1 MVVQPYFIEN
11 KEGGIFMDLSG
22 VKALLADQFDLE
34 IQDEKHY
41 IEAFT
46 HSSYVNENQKLA
58 LEDNERIEFLGDA
71 VLELVVSNYLY
82 RNYPEMDE
90 GRMSSLRALIV
101 REESLAKRCVECG
114 FDQFVRLGNGEEASN
129 GRKRPSLLCDLFE
142 SVLGAIYLDLGLDAI
157 EHLMSLTIYPKI
169 KNGDFTRLSDAKTA
183 LQEELQKEGAIQL
196 AYELESESGPAH
208 SKEFHVAVRLYD
220 EIIGRGVGH
229 SKKAAEQA
237 AAANALELLKK

>member
-1 MVVQPYFIEN
+1 MFEEAGSWLSSLILLKIK
-11 KEGGIFMDLSG
+11 KEEFFMDLSG

-34 IQDEKHY
+34 LQDETHY

-101 REESLAKRCVECG
+101 
-114 FDQFVRLGNGEEASN
+114 
-129 GRKRPSLLCDLFE
+129 
-142 SVLGAIYLDLGLDAI
+142 
-157 EHLMSLTIYPKI
+157 
-169 KNGDFTRLSDAKTA
+169 
-183 LQEELQKEGAIQL
+183 
-196 AYELESESGPAH
+196 
-208 SKEFHVAVRLYD
+208 
-220 EIIGRGVGH
+220 
-229 SKKAAEQA
+229 
-237 AAANALELLKK
+237 

>member
-22 VKALLADQFDLE
+22 VKALLADQFGLE
-34 IQDEKHY
+34 LQDETHY

-101 REESLAKRCVECG
+101 R
-114 FDQFVRLGNGEEASN
+114 
-129 GRKRPSLLCDLFE
+129 
-142 SVLGAIYLDLGLDAI
+142 
-157 EHLMSLTIYPKI
+157 
-169 KNGDFTRLSDAKTA
+169 
-183 LQEELQKEGAIQL
+183 
-196 AYELESESGPAH
+196 
-208 SKEFHVAVRLYD
+208 
-220 EIIGRGVGH
+220 
-229 SKKAAEQA
+229 
-237 AAANALELLKK
+237 